1 MRITVI
7 MLAVT
12 IISAAA
18 VITIL
23 LISITPTKDYSI
35 DVDAMK
41 DEQSL
46 FVNARITLSNTGR
59 QPLTN
64 VTVSY
69 GNRTEVIK
77 MINPGEKI
85 YLSPPEGSR
94 LDKVKVTA
102 NEGINVTKEYRR
114 PIKLPGMIGS

>member
-1 MRITVI
+1 MRIMVI
-7 MLAVT
+7 MLAVAIT
-12 IISAAA
+12 FAAA
-18 VITIL
+18 LLTIV
-23 LISITPTKDYSI
+23 LISIIPTKDYSI

-69 GNRTEVIK
+69 GNRTEVIN
-77 MINPGEKI
+77 MIKPGEKI

-94 LDKVKVTA
+94 LDIVMVTA